1 MITRRSLILALGSG
15 VMATPF
21 ASFAQQ
27 AGKAP
32 TLALAPAPGK
42 IWRVGFLA
50 DNARPASIDAHF
62 HGAFARGLRDLGYI
76 EGKNLFIEWRY
87 AENRPEL
94 LPALAAE
101 LVRLNV
107 DVIVT
112 QGSLPTLAAQT
123 ATSTIPIMFVGP
135 GDPVGAGLVKSL
147 ARPGGNITGL
157 SSIAGDLSPKRL
169 ELLLAMTA
177 TVTPKVSRVAMLV
190 NPRAPVSIRLFDIT
204 RIAGEKLG
212 VAVQRM
218 DASTPQ
224 EIDNAF
230 TAMLRDKAGALM
242 VPLNPFYEQQ
252 KDQLGELS
260 IKRRVPCM
268 AADRMYAEGGCLM
281 TYGTSLAE
289 MFRQAATYV
298 DKILK
303 GARPGDLPVESPT
316 RLELVI
322 NGKTAKALGLAI
334 PKELLLQAN
343 RVIE

>member
-1 MITRRSLILALGSG
+1 MTTRRSLILALGSG
-15 VMATPF
+15 VLATPF

-32 TLALAPAPGK
+32 APAPGK

-62 HGAFARGLRDLGYI
+62 HGAFARGLRDLGYV

-112 QGSLPTLAAQT
+112 QGSLPTQAAQT

-190 NPRAPVSIRLFDIT
+190 NPRAPVSLRCSARRPLMWTKSSRAPGPATCRSRAPPDLNWSSTARLPKHSGWPY
-204 RIAGEKLG
+204 RK
-212 VAVQRM
+212 
-218 DASTPQ
+218 
-224 EIDNAF
+224 NCCC
-230 TAMLRDKAGALM
+230 
-242 VPLNPFYEQQ
+242 
-252 KDQLGELS
+252 
-260 IKRRVPCM
+260 RRT
-268 AADRMYAEGGCLM
+268 G
-281 TYGTSLAE
+281 
-289 MFRQAATYV
+289 
-298 DKILK
+298 
-303 GARPGDLPVESPT
+303 
-316 RLELVI
+316 
-322 NGKTAKALGLAI
+322 
-334 PKELLLQAN
+334 
-343 RVIE
+343 

>member
-1 MITRRSLILALGSG
+1 MKRRAFITLIGGAAAYPLAAHAQQFGRVRRIGALFPLGTDDPEQMARRVALRLALENAGWSDG
-15 VMATPF
+15 RAARIDYRHANGPDEFGALAKELVALKPDII
-21 ASFAQQ
+21 FAQTPGVVAAFKRE
-27 AGKAP
+27 AGA
-32 TLALAPAPGK
+32 
-42 IWRVGFLA
+42 
-50 DNARPASIDAHF
+50 
-62 HGAFARGLRDLGYI
+62 
-76 EGKNLFIEWRY
+76 
-87 AENRPEL
+87 
-94 LPALAAE
+94 
-101 LVRLNV
+101 
-107 DVIVT
+107 
-112 QGSLPTLAAQT
+112 
-123 ATSTIPIMFVGP
+123 IPIVFVNVS
-135 GDPVGAGLVKSL
+135 DPIGAGFVASL

-169 ELLLAMTA
+169 ELLFAMTA

-190 NPRAPVSIRLFDIT
+190 KPSTPATLLSFERTLA
-204 RIAGEKLG
+204 AGKVLG
-212 VAVQRM
+212 VAVQRF

-230 TAMLRDKAGALM
+230 TLMQRDKIGALM

-268 AADRMYAEGGCLM
+268 SPDRMYAEAGCLM
-281 TYGTSLAE
+281 SYGTSLVE

-303 GARPGDLPVESPT
+303 GAKPADLPVEMPT

-322 NGKTAKALGLAI
+322 NGKTAKALGLVI